1 MAAAPGGYDVDF
13 ISKVSEDWMC
23 IVCTLFLKKPVQIAD
38 CGHRFC
44 ESCYEQLKDHSER
57 R

>member
-1 MAAAPGGYDVDF
+1 MATAPGGYDVHF
-13 ISKVSEDWMC
+13 ITEVSEDWMC
-23 IVCTLFLKKPVQIAD
+23 VLCTLTLKKPVQIAD
-38 CGHRFC
+38 CGHHFC

>member
-1 MAAAPGGYDVDF
+1 MAAAPSGYDILSYRRLDVH
-13 ISKVSEDWMC
+13 
-23 IVCTLFLKKPVQIAD
+23 TLYFYLEQTSTN
-38 CGHRFC
+38 CCEHRFC